1 MEVNLSRAVR
11 TPPIDEEEDTTVDVE
26 AAEEENHPVMEPQ
39 PKTRE
44 KSKEKAAKKVSLAVA
59 AEVADDSEAGVEG
72 MELRDITVEEG
83 VGVEDHEAR
92 VKVMPERP
100 PKMKKA
106 PDPAQVARTKGR
118 TPVPE
123 VAVGAVAVEDEGAT
137 LVATTGPLVAAATVP
152 ANRLLLEENKRVQI
166 LRVRRPKNP
175 RSSRSAL

>member
-1 MEVNLSRAVR
+1 M
-11 TPPIDEEEDTTVDVE
+11 PPIDDEEDTTVDVE
-26 AAEEENHPVMEPQ
+26 QAEEENHPVMEPQ

-44 KSKEKAAKKVSLAVA
+44 KVKEKTAKKDSLAAV

-106 PDPAQVARTKGR
+106 PDPAQMERTKGR
-118 TPVPE
+118 TPVPG
-123 VAVGAVAVEDEGAT
+123 VAVGVVAVEDEGAT
-137 LVATTGPLVAAATVP
+137 LVATTGLLVAAATVP
-152 ANRLLLEENKRVQI
+152 VNPLLLEESKRVQI